1 MLTNSILTTGIG
13 AAQRDE
19 ERAEPGSASVD
30 ESSGATPTSWFRR
43 LHWEIVIAIDLSRG
57 AEETLPSEATESF
70 VVAAGTMIA
79 VQGESDRN
87 AYVYLAVIA
96 EHSRVVHVYPEN
108 GEAVWVEAGV
118 TTRIPSE
125 KGWFTVPAAGKV
137 RVVSALRPLSR
148 EEIAEGLGGREP
160 PVKVSTEDTR

>member
-1 MLTNSILTTGIG
+1 MSIS
-13 AAQRDE
+13 AAQRNE

-30 ESSGATPTSWFRR
+30 ESSESTSTSGFRR
-43 LHWEIVIAIDLSRG
+43 LHWELVIAIDLSSG
-57 AEETLPSEATESF
+57 AEETLPSKVTESF

-79 VQGESDRN
+79 VQGNSDQN

-118 TTRIPSE
+118 ATRIPSE
-125 KGWFTVPAAGKV
+125 KGWFTVPADGKV

-148 EEIAEGLGGREP
+148 EEIAEELDGREP
-160 PVKVSTEDTR
+160 QVKVSTLDTR